1 MILTGDCRDLLQTL
15 PDNSIDC
22 CITSPPYWGLRDYG
36 MDGQIGL
43 ESTLEEYIDQLT
55 QISSEI
61 FRILKPTGTY
71 WLNLGDKYVKS
82 SPGGKGDPTIGQKPI
97 PAKIPAPRKTD
108 YPDKCL
114 LLIPSR
120 VAISLISSG
129 WILRNEIVW
138 AKSNPIP
145 SSASD
150 RCTSSHEKVF
160 LLVKQPKGYHF
171 DQDAIKEPASTNNRY
186 PIRGSKGTMG
196 NPMHGTRI
204 KYGGNKYPGK
214 ISHNYS
220 GNEFVPNGYR
230 IKRDVWL
237 ISTAASDIRTETTE
251 HYAKFPYD
259 LVKPCILAGCPVGG
273 TVLDP
278 FSGSGTTGKVAHD
291 LGREYIGIELN
302 PAYAEAS
309 EKKIGAH
316 LQKRLGVLE

>member
-114 LLIPSR
+114 LLIPSSGHLPNLVR
-120 VAISLISSG
+120 VDPKK
-129 WILRNEIVW
+129 R
-138 AKSNPIP
+138 
-145 SSASD
+145 D
-150 RCTSSHEKVF
+150 RV
-160 LLVKQPKGYHF
+160 
-171 DQDAIKEPASTNNRY
+171 
-186 PIRGSKGTMG
+186 
-196 NPMHGTRI
+196 
-204 KYGGNKYPGK
+204 GK
-214 ISHNYS
+214 IQPYPFISFRSMHIISRESIPPRQTAKRISFRS
-220 GNEFVPNGYR
+220 G
-230 IKRDVWL
+230 RDQ
-237 ISTAASDIRTETTE
+237 RTSF
-251 HYAKFPYD
+251 YK
-259 LVKPCILAGCPVGG
+259 
-273 TVLDP
+273 
-278 FSGSGTTGKVAHD
+278 
-291 LGREYIGIELN
+291 
-302 PAYAEAS
+302 
-309 EKKIGAH
+309 
-316 LQKRLGVLE
+316 